1 MNNTSEPLVPGASYS
16 LDAWARIAGAAAAN
30 VNFTT
35 QHTCQGESSQFTT
48 VGTAAATDTGWASAV
63 GGFTVPTCTL
73 ANYFLYAEGPA
84 AGVDILID
92 DVVVRQQ
99 L

>member
-1 MNNTSEPLVPGASYS
+1 VIRNSTFEA
-16 LDAWARIAGAAAAN
+16 DAG
-30 VNFTT
+30 
-35 QHTCQGESSQFTT
+35 
-48 VGTAAATDTGWASAV
+48 GTAWWFGWGSTAVAVSTESHGGDQSAIGTATDTGWASAV
-63 GGFTVPTCTL
+63 GGFTVPT
-73 ANYFLYAEGPA
+73 YVLYAEGPA